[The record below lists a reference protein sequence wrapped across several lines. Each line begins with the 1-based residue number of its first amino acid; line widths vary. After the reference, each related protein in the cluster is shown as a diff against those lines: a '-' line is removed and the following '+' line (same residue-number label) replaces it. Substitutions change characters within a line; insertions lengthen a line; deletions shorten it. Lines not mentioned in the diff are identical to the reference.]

1 MPREVSAEL
10 AARAAVCLVAVGL
23 VVAAVVVVGCGAGS
37 GEGAG
42 TDAGNSASNGEDT
55 ASDTKSET
63 TGPEICTQEVRE
75 DVEDT
80 VRGQTQAISARD
92 YERALEFSSNR
103 YRSGTNPEQ
112 FGALIED
119 SYDYLLTTS
128 DYDFA
133 DCYVY
138 DDPEL
143 EVVTITAQYG
153 DVALAYY
160 LIEEDGA
167 WRIELAGA
175 PTVASQPEPAV

>member
-1 MPREVSAEL
+1 VVVSSRTSNKIVDG
-10 AARAAVCLVAVGL
+10 ARLGANAAVGL
-23 VVAAVVVVGCGAGS
+23 VVAAVVVAGCGVGS

-42 TDAGNSASNGEDT
+42 ASAG
-55 ASDTKSET
+55 DTKSET

-112 FGALIED
+112 FGALVED
-119 SYDYLLTTS
+119 SYEYLLTTS
-128 DYDFA
+128 DYDFS

>member
-1 MPREVSAEL
+1 VVVSSRTSNEIVDGARL
-10 AARAAVCLVAVGL
+10 GAAAAAGLVVAVGL
-23 VVAAVVVVGCGAGS
+23 VVAAAMVAGCGAGAS
-37 GEGAG
+37 GG
-42 TDAGNSASNGEDT
+42 DAESETARDT
-55 ASDTKSET
+55 ESET
-63 TGPEICTQEVRE
+63 TGPEICTQEIRE

>member
-1 MPREVSAEL
+1 VVVSSRTSNEIVDG
-10 AARAAVCLVAVGL
+10 ARLGATAAVCLAATGL
-23 VVAAVVVVGCGAGS
+23 VVAAVVVAGCGVGS

-42 TDAGNSASNGEDT
+42 ASAG
-55 ASDTKSET
+55 DTKSET

-112 FGALIED
+112 FGALVED

>member
-1 MPREVSAEL
+1 MGL
-10 AARAAVCLVAVGL
+10 ATAGLVVAVGL
-23 VVAAVVVVGCGAGS
+23 VVAAVVVAGCGTGASG

-42 TDAGNSASNGEDT
+42 TGDT
-55 ASDTKSET
+55 ASDTESET

>member
-1 MPREVSAEL
+1 MTRKVSAEPV
-10 AARAAVCLVAVGL
+10 ARAAVCLGAMGL
-23 VVAAVVVVGCGAGS
+23 VVAAVAVAGCGVGS

-42 TDAGNSASNGEDT
+42 TGDT
-55 ASDTKSET
+55 ASDTARDTESET

-112 FGALIED
+112 FGALVED

>member
-1 MPREVSAEL
+1 MVVSSRTSNEIVDGARLGATAAAGL
-10 AARAAVCLVAVGL
+10 AAVGL
-23 VVAAVVVVGCGAGS
+23 VVAAVMVAGCGVGS
-37 GEGAG
+37 GEGAS
-42 TDAGNSASNGEDT
+42 AGDT
-55 ASDTKSET
+55 ASDTDSQT
-63 TGPEICTQEVRE
+63 TGPEICTQEIRE

>member
-1 MPREVSAEL
+1 MTRKVSAES
-10 AARAAVCLVAVGL
+10 AARAAVGLVAVGL
-23 VVAAVVVVGCGAGS
+23 VVAAVGLVVAAVMVAGCGPGS
-37 GEGAG
+37 GAG
-42 TDAGNSASNGEDT
+42 DAESDT
-55 ASDTKSET
+55 ARDTDSET
-63 TGPEICTQEVRE
+63 TSPEICTQEIRE